1 MKQILL
7 WLMSSILNQGFFYKI
22 LLLSG
27 SLVFLLDLT
36 GYAYKKLGEILF

>member
-1 MKQILL
+1 
-7 WLMSSILNQGFFYKI
+7 MSSILNQGFYKI